1 MDELKKTEETTSPV
15 LEQFKME
22 QTKKKKAKES
32 VENKVEV
39 KETKEVKEVEKTEEV
54 SETKI
59 PEVSKEVEK
68 PKTRAKGEVI
78 LVKPHHIVVKDKNG
92 NGIKI
97 VGVFNVKVG
106 DVFEF

>member
-32 VENKVEV
+32 VENKV

-68 PKTRAKGEVI
+68 PKTKTKGEVI

-97 VGVFNVKVG
+97 VGIFNVKIG